1 MYYKRKRCERCEE
14 CEVMSTVI
22 LGAFLL
28 LIFFVLFAGF
38 MGVGLR

>member
-1 MYYKRKRCERCEE
+1 M
-14 CEVMSTVI
+14 TGLL

-38 MGVGLR
+38 IGAGLNDPYR

>member
-1 MYYKRKRCERCEE
+1 MYYKRKLCEE
-14 CEVMSTVI
+14 WEMITTVI
-22 LGAFLL
+22 LGAVLL

>member
-1 MYYKRKRCERCEE
+1 MAG
-14 CEVMSTVI
+14 VL

-38 MGVGLR
+38 IGAGLNDPYR

>member
-1 MYYKRKRCERCEE
+1 M
-14 CEVMSTVI
+14 TGLLLG

-38 MGVGLR
+38 IGAGVNDPYR